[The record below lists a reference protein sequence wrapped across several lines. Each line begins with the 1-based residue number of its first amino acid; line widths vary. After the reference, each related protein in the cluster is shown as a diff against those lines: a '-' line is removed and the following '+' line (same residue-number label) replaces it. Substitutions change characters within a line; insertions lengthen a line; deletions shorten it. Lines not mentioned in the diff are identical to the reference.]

1 MTDDMTFRA
10 GDAGS
15 FTLWAEVL
23 GPVIR
28 MHDREADSALVEG
41 LWAAD
46 FPAIAAALLEGRDE
60 AGVVEGF
67 SRVLAGMPRPV
78 PAAILDE
85 MAADF
90 ADAYLT
96 HGFRAAPT
104 GSVWMT
110 EDHLERQQPMFAV
123 RDWYAHYGLT
133 VPDWRLRSDD
143 HIVHEMQFVAHLLA
157 LGTPDALADA
167 AVFMDGHLMP
177 WLPDWCLKVAAHAR
191 HPFLAGAALMTLALL
206 TALRED
212 LAAATGRA
220 PDVAPHAWTVQAGR
234 AERQAE
240 ADEERPFVP
249 GLSASW

>member
-133 VPDWRLRSDD
+133 VPDWRLRSC
-143 HIVHEMQFVAHLLA
+143 FWAC
-157 LGTPDALADA
+157 GCRPDCA
-167 AVFMDGHLMP
+167 
-177 WLPDWCLKVAAHAR
+177 CAR
-191 HPFLAGAALMTLALL
+191 KPASS
-206 TALRED
+206 R
-212 LAAATGRA
+212 AATAR
-220 PDVAPHAWTVQAGR
+220 
-234 AERQAE
+234 
-240 ADEERPFVP
+240 
-249 GLSASW
+249 